1 MEKPVTEHNPA
12 LVALDDENEIVE
24 VVQALASQAGFD
36 AFGTTSPD
44 SFHEAVQ
51 ARDPE
56 VIVLDLQMPELDGIE
71 VLRGLAD
78 SKVRAGV
85 ILVTGVDR
93 RTLDA
98 AEYYA
103 ASKGLRVLDTVQKP
117 FMPEDLLETF
127 RAVRAAAAPLA
138 ADDLQRAIQNNELVV
153 LYQPVAKRFPDGTWD
168 IDSMEALVRWNHPAK
183 GVLTPDAFLSMGEE
197 AGLSASITDFVIQTA
212 LQELKAWQ
220 ASRLALGLRV
230 NISASLIADADFPDR
245 LENLANELE
254 VDPASLT
261 LEVNETALITEH
273 PDMFDIMTRLRVKNM
288 NLAIDDF
295 GIGYSSLTQ
304 LVRTP
309 FNEMKIDTS
318 LIMRAPE
325 SREARIMVET
335 LVELAHKLDLMVCAE
350 GVETKE
356 TLSFLDSIQCDFA
369 QGYLISPAVK
379 PGDVAAAIE
388 NWEYRQKPVRQAAQ
402 QS

>member
-1 MEKPVTEHNPA
+1 MTARNPI
-12 LVALDDENEIVE
+12 LVALDDESEIAE
-24 VVQALASQAGFD
+24 VVGALAKQAGFD
-36 AFGTTSPD
+36 AFPTTSPGP
-44 SFHEAVQ
+44 FHEAV
-51 ARDPE
+51 RLHDPD

-78 SKVRAGV
+78 QNVRAGV

-103 ASKGLRVLDTVQKP
+103 ASKGLNILGTMQKP
-117 FMPEDLLETF
+117 FIPEELLETLT
-127 RAVRAAAAPLA
+127 AVRGSAGPLSA
-138 ADDLQRAIQNNELVV
+138 TDLVNAIQNNELAVM
-153 LYQPVAKRFPDGTWD
+153 YQPVAKRFPDGTWD
-168 IDSMEALVRWNHPAK
+168 VNSMEALVRWNHPTR

-197 AGLSASITDFVIQTA
+197 AGLSATITDFVIQTA
-212 LQELKAWQ
+212 VQELKAWQ
-220 ASRLALGLRV
+220 ANRLALDLRV
-230 NISASLIADADFPDR
+230 NISASLIADSDFPDR
-245 LENLANELE
+245 LENLLRELE
-254 VDPASLT
+254 LDPSLLT
-261 LEVNETALITEH
+261 LEVNETAMISQH
-273 PDMFDIMTRLRVKNM
+273 PDMFDIMMRLRVKEM

-318 LIMRAPE
+318 LIMRAPA

-335 LVELAHKLDLMVCAE
+335 LVELGHKLNLAVCAE

-356 TLSFLDSIQCDFA
+356 TLAFLDSIQCDFA
-369 QGYLISPAVK
+369 QGYLISPAVG
-379 PGDVAAAIE
+379 PGDVVAAIE
-388 NWEYRQKPVRQAAQ
+388 SWEYRQKPIEQVAGEG
-402 QS
+402 SS

>member
-1 MEKPVTEHNPA
+1 MSDSNPR
-12 LVALDDENEIVE
+12 LVALDDEHEIVE
-24 VVQALASQAGFD
+24 VVGALAQQAGFD
-36 AFGTTSPD
+36 AIATTSPE
-44 SFHEAVQ
+44 SFRKAVEE
-51 ARDPE
+51 RDPDI
-56 VIVLDLQMPELDGIE
+56 IVLDLQMPEVDGIE
-71 VLRGLAD
+71 ILRGLGG
-78 SKVRAGV
+78 KTGAGV

-103 ASKGLRVLDTVQKP
+103 TSKGLKILATIQKP
-117 FMPEDLLETF
+117 FMPEELLETLKSA
-127 RAVRAAAAPLA
+127 RSGAAPLSA
-138 ADDLQRAIQNNELVV
+138 GDLEAAIQNDELAV

-168 IDSMEALVRWNHPAK
+168 ISSMEALVRWNHPVR
-183 GVLTPDAFLSMGEE
+183 GELTPDVFLAMGEE
-197 AGLSASITDFVIQTA
+197 AGLISAITDFVIQTA
-212 LQELKAWQ
+212 VQELKAWH
-220 ASRLALGLRV
+220 ANRMALDLRI

-245 LENLANELE
+245 LENVLQELE
-254 VDPASLT
+254 LDPALLT
-261 LEVNETALITEH
+261 LEVNETAMIAEH

-318 LIMRAPE
+318 LIMKAPG

-335 LVELAHKLDLMVCAE
+335 LVELAHKLNLVVCAE

-369 QGYLISPAVK
+369 QGFFISRAVGPA
-379 PGDVAAAIE
+379 DVMSAIE
-388 NWEYRQKPVRQAAQ
+388 SWEYRQKPVRQAAGQ
-402 QS
+402 TAS